1 MGIHITAGLKPQTA
15 RWSLKMIMEQ
25 YGKVDTCHMGDR
37 ANPAASPTWVQ
48 YQSKE
53 AAEKAMAALEAGT
66 VISQGEILRGEW
78 RTETSRPPTVGYKD
92 IGPEV
97 YTSRDLAPSR
107 RDRGDRD
114 RDRRRGGSRSRS
126 RDNRRAQDTPYN
138 SRYPTCPLGHDIE
151 KIKERE
157 QACACCH
164 TGLKDDNPIMRC
176 NECRYLICER
186 CAKNRVLS

>member
-107 RDRGDRD
+107 RGDRDRGDRD
-114 RDRRRGGSRSRS
+114 RDRDRDRRGRSRDRRRGGSRSRS
-126 RDNRRAQDTPYN
+126 RD
-138 SRYPTCPLGHDIE
+138 
-151 KIKERE
+151 
-157 QACACCH
+157 
-164 TGLKDDNPIMRC
+164 
-176 NECRYLICER
+176 
-186 CAKNRVLS
+186 